1 MLVLLLHGMDP
12 QTQNKDKHT
21 ALHVACGNC
30 SEQPDASA
38 VVFTLL
44 KYGAKVDIAMSDP
57 VQQRWVGKSLPED
70 IVLDRAEAAET
81 AEKRR
86 WAMEC
91 LHAFSTMPTDCV
103 IVRYSWSAATD
114 WITLQARTHAGTRAR
129 SHARTYTCMGVDVCA
144 STCLCDSDNA
154 YFHPLYIY
162 PLIPLFFFPA
172 HILGSWWP
180 RMGYSVADGTSDC
193 IFLFKKKGF
202 IIKNYCVV

>member
-114 WITLQARTHAGTRAR
+114 WITLQAGRQARTHARM
-129 SHARTYTCMGVDVCA
+129 HARRHAHMHALTPVWAWTCVRLPVFVILIMQ
-144 STCLCDSDNA
+144 T
-154 YFHPLYIY
+154 FILYIY
-162 PLIPLFFFPA
+162 PLIPFFFFPA

-193 IFLFKKKGF
+193 TFLF
-202 IIKNYCVV
+202 